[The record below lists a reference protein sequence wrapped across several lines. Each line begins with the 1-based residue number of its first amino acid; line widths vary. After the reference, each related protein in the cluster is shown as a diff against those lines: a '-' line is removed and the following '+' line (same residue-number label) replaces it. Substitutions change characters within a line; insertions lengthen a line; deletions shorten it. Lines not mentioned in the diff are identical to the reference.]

1 MRYFL
6 GHIWKIQA
14 VTGGNGIKDSQEVR
28 KSAMRL
34 SVGSV
39 QTEEAMS
46 AEALQW
52 DHTWLEKG
60 MMSRVIEDE
69 DAGVQGWR
77 CLERRKGWMACVCV
91 CMWLGGKVECE
102 LLCWHQE
109 RESPSFHNR
118 FPSCAAETEGG
129 SKSYQLSCINNGVKG
144 LYYKY
149 LLQIRA
155 TNLLGDKNS
164 MVLKTLSLEWGWG
177 FNPSSL
183 AVWFSLALWAC

>member
-1 MRYFL
+1 MRMQGYR
-6 GHIWKIQA
+6 A
-14 VTGGNGIKDSQEVR
+14 
-28 KSAMRL
+28 
-34 SVGSV
+34 
-39 QTEEAMS
+39 
-46 AEALQW
+46 
-52 DHTWLEKG
+52 
-60 MMSRVIEDE
+60 E
-69 DAGVQGWR
+69 DAWR
-77 CLERRKGWMACVCV
+77 EERAEWLVCV
-91 CMWLGGKVECE
+91 CACGSEVRLKLSE

-164 MVLKTLSLEWGWG
+164 MVLKTLSLE
-177 FNPSSL
+177 
-183 AVWFSLALWAC
+183 